1 MHKVWCCSEQVPY
14 CSRSSVKFQGHTA
27 QKIDFDPNWPF
38 LDCNSSLN
46 SPMAMKWCTK
56 LEETSKRY
64 PIVFRS
70 HSSNFNVTWEKIAQ
84 IGRIGTV
91 TPVWI
96 HGWLWGIEEVLLF
109 FNVIVQIS
117 RSQRTKKCWFLPK
130 LRISGLQLQFE
141 FTDGFQMMHT
151 AWRSIAEVPYCF
163 WRSSMKFR
171 GHTGWK
177 IDDLKPIWVRLL
189 GRSPLS
195 NPGHLPCFVSIILY
209 SSPFVGDVG
218 RVHRRIYR
226 DYGILLGK
234 VSKY

>member
-38 LDCNSSLN
+38 LDCNSILN

-84 IGRIGTV
+84 IGRIRTV

-96 HGWLWGIEEVLLF
+96 HRWLWGIEEVLLF

-117 RSQRTKKCWFLPK
+117 RSQRTKKCWFQPK

-151 AWRSIAEVPYCF
+151 AWRSIEEVPYCF
-163 WRSSMKFR
+163 WRSSIKFR
-171 GHTGWK
+171 GHTGKNWWFEANLSK
-177 IDDLKPIWVRLL
+177 ITRPVAAIKSRTFALFCI
-189 GRSPLS
+189 
-195 NPGHLPCFVSIILY
+195 NNIIFLAIC
-209 SSPFVGDVG
+209 
-218 RVHRRIYR
+218 RRR
-226 DYGILLGK
+226 WEGT
-234 VSKY
+234 